1 MRSLRAQLTLSILIV
16 VLISVALISVL
27 ANLFIN
33 RQFETYITE
42 QESARAANIAS
53 DLGGQYDPLT
63 QEWNL
68 DYIHATG
75 MYALFDGF
83 ILKVYDNDEELIW
96 DAESH
101 DMALCQEMVQDITT
115 RMAKNNARGK
125 FTAHEFDLSQHG
137 EKVGSVAI
145 HYYGPYFYNESDF
158 GFLKALNI
166 ILIIIGIV
174 SSLLALCVGW
184 VLARRIARPI
194 SKTAEIA
201 HQISQGN
208 YDIRFEGRTK
218 TQELNE
224 LVSAINNLASALN
237 EQEDLRKRLT
247 TDVAHELR
255 TPLMAISS
263 HLEMMLEG
271 IWEAGPE
278 RLQSCLDEITR
289 LGKLVADLE
298 QLAKVEAD
306 LLTLNKEPVDLMDV
320 AHSVA
325 DKLQLQ
331 ASEKNISVTVAGETA
346 TVNADRDRIHQVVTN
361 LLSNAIKYT
370 QRNGEI
376 QRKTQEETQ
385 EETQEA
391 IQGEIQIK
399 IQAHPESGE
408 LVIEDNG
415 IGIPES
421 EQSLIFERFY
431 RTDKS
436 RTRKTGGA
444 GIGLAI
450 VKSIV
455 SAHGGTIAVESRDP
469 RGSKFTVTLPK

>member
-1 MRSLRAQLTLSILIV
+1 LTLSILVI

-33 RQFETYITE
+33 RQFEAYITE

-75 MYALFDGF
+75 MYALYDGF
-83 ILKVYDNDEELIW
+83 ILKVYDDDGESVW

-101 DMALCQEMVQDITT
+101 DMALCQEIVQDITT
-115 RMAKNNARGK
+115 RMAENNARGE
-125 FTAHEFDLSQHG
+125 FTAHEFDLTQHG
-137 EKVGSVAI
+137 QKVGSAAI

-166 ILIIIGIV
+166 ILIIIGVV
-174 SSLLALCVGW
+174 SSILALCVGW
-184 VLARRIARPI
+184 IFARRISRPI
-194 SKTAEIA
+194 TKTAEIA

-218 TQELNE
+218 TRELNE
-224 LVSAINNLASALN
+224 LVSAINDLASALN
-237 EQEDLRKRLT
+237 EQENIRKRLT

-271 IWEAGPE
+271 IWDASPE
-278 RLQSCLDEITR
+278 RLQSCLDEIAR

-306 LLTLNKEPVDLMDV
+306 LLTLNKESVDLSDV

-331 ASEKNISVTVAGETA
+331 ASGKNLSVTVAGGA
-346 TVNADRDRIHQVVTN
+346 LAVHADKDRIHQVVTN

-370 QRNGEI
+370 PDGGEI
-376 QRKTQEETQ
+376 RIDVKEDPRGG
-385 EETQEA
+385 A
-391 IQGEIQIK
+391 
-399 IQAHPESGE
+399 
-408 LVIEDNG
+408 LVVEDNG
-415 IGIPES
+415 IGILES

-469 RGSKFTVTLPK
+469 HGSRFTVTLPK